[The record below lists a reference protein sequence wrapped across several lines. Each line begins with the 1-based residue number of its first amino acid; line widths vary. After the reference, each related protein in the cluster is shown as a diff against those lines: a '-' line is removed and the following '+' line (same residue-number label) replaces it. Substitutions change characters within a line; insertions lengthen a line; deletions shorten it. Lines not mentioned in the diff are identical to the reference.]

1 MAKLSANG
9 AEVARLKK
17 NMTPGEDEITRTELL
32 SIRTTGA
39 ILRKLV
45 VRMKATTH
53 QPERSITAGW
63 KIAVSRMDARQ
74 RGGLPAKE
82 IVERLL
88 ARGYTTDTP

>member
-17 NMTPGEDEITRTELL
+17 VAPAQEDEIERIEYL
-32 SIRTTGA
+32 SIRSTGA
-39 ILRKLV
+39 VLRKV
-45 VRMKATTH
+45 VVKIKATTY
-53 QPERSITAGW
+53 QPARTLTAGW

-88 ARGYTTDTP
+88 ARGYTTDSP